1 MTGKLN
7 FKSLSDSIVSDLV
20 RIQIQESV
28 TKPLSRAMSGI
39 NLASLWP
46 FAQGGAPGGVSAWRN
61 QTVDKPTLFA
71 FANGGIMGEA
81 GPEAIMPL
89 RRDSQGR
96 LGVSAEGRTAP
107 VVNVTQH
114 ITIDSRSD
122 KASIVAAMIAAKEQA
137 KVEIMDSM
145 RRGGAFA
152 RA

>member
-1 MTGKLN
+1 
-7 FKSLSDSIVSDLV
+7 
-20 RIQIQESV
+20 
-28 TKPLSRAMSGI
+28 
-39 NLASLWP
+39 
-46 FAQGGAPGGVSAWRN
+46 
-61 QTVDKPTLFA
+61 
-71 FANGGIMGEA
+71 
-81 GPEAIMPL
+81 
-89 RRDSQGR
+89 
-96 LGVSAEGRTAP
+96 